1 MSQQEQGAPSSVRI
15 IIAEACLSANESRV
29 LQCLA
34 SNLHADYVVVPAAI
48 SAMHAHSRQAA
59 PPSEDASQEE
69 ADRQTAPAQWE
80 SALLQS
86 EEQQGGQRKGKQQR
100 SRSSKPQK
108 QAQMQMARQKAA
120 AAP

>member
-1 MSQQEQGAPSSVRI
+1 MSQQEQGAPSPVRI
-15 IIAEACLSANESRV
+15 IIAEAYLSANESRV

-34 SNLHADYVVVPAAI
+34 SNLHADYVVVPAA
-48 SAMHAHSRQAA
+48 SSTMHAHSRQAA
-59 PPSEDASQEE
+59 RPCEDASEE

-80 SALLQS
+80 SALLQA

-100 SRSSKPQK
+100 SRNVKPHK